1 MGTDSG
7 WKQRVLDFNSVRRR
21 EWVARQAALVPEGA
35 RVLDVGAGAGPYRG
49 LFAHCEYFAHD
60 FGQEP
65 GTIGSYTKLDFES
78 DITEIP
84 AENEAFDVVL
94 CTEVLEHVP
103 EPIEALREMTRILRP
118 GGKLLL
124 SSPLGAYLH
133 QEPYH
138 FYGGYTP
145 HWYRKFLDEAGL
157 DVLGIERNQG
167 FFSHYGQETR
177 RFAGFLHPRRIG
189 RVAPLR
195 RVPLLLLWGVMVPAS
210 YVFPFLGAMLDRLQL
225 EEMATIGYHVV
236 AVKRA

>member
-1 MGTDSG
+1 MGSDSG
-7 WKQRVLDFNSVRRR
+7 WGQGVFEFNSVRRR
-21 EWVARQAALVPEGA
+21 EWVESQAAEVPRGS
-35 RVLDVGAGAGPYRG
+35 RILDVGAGSGPYRG
-49 LFAHCEYFAHD
+49 FFSHCEYFAHD

-65 GTIGSYTKLDFES
+65 GTIGNYTKLDYES

-84 AENEAFDVVL
+84 VDDASFDVVV

-103 EPIEALREMTRILRP
+103 EPIVALREMTRILRP

-145 HWYRKFLDEAGL
+145 HWYRRFLDEAGL
-157 DVLGIERNQG
+157 DVVAIERNQG

-177 RFAGFLHPRRIG
+177 RFAGFLHPRRVRG
-189 RVAPLR
+189 VGPLR
-195 RVPLLLLWGVMVPAS
+195 RVLLLVLWGIMFPAA
-210 YVFPFLGAMLDRLQL
+210 YVFPVLGAMLDRLQL
-225 EEMATIGYHVV
+225 EQMATIGYHVV